1 MITFKGRPV
10 IAGNYK
16 GECLVSH
23 HGVNMLATFQKSI
36 LTRSKKAV
44 CGDQDN
50 PDLYKKVISGKIIC
64 LPRTIGSTTGGIVIQ
79 TAVDMGIMPPAMLFS
94 EHIDPLAGAGV
105 IVTDIWSGKKVITVD
120 ELGHEF
126 LEVVKDGMTIEIREN
141 GTVIVYEK
149 E

>member
-1 MITFKGRPV
+1 MIIFKGRPV

-79 TAVDMGIMPPAMLFS
+79 TAADLGIMPPVMLFS

-105 IVTDIWSGKKVITVD
+105 LVADIWSGKKVITVD

-126 LEVVKDGMTIEIREN
+126 LEVVKDGMTIEIRED
-141 GTVIVYEK
+141 GTVIVDEK
-149 E
+149 Q